1 MCDNTVMLGFGR
13 GLRRARPARNR
24 QGGGAAVEF
33 AIVLPVFCAVLFG
46 TIDYGWYFYQK
57 FTLASAIR
65 DGVRTG
71 VTVSETASPD
81 SYSTA
86 VTAAKVILDA
96 GSLPS
101 ASVTFTGS
109 YNGVSPTRTLTVTGT
124 YTFKPLVGFVKTPST
139 GISYAMTMLLEIQN

>member
-1 MCDNTVMLGFGR
+1 MLGIGSSR
-13 GLRRARPARNR
+13 VRVKPRRNR

-33 AIVLPVFCAVLFG
+33 AIVLPLFCAVLFG
-46 TIDYGWYFYQK
+46 TIDYGWYFFQK

-71 VTVSETASPD
+71 VTVAENSTPD

-96 GSLPS
+96 GALPS
-101 ASVTFTGS
+101 TSVTFTGS
-109 YNGVSPTRTLTVTGT
+109 YGSANPTRTLTVAGS
-124 YTFKPLVGFVKTPST
+124 YTFKPLVGFVKTPSAAIT
-139 GISYAMTMLLEIQN
+139 YSMTMLLEIQTGSP